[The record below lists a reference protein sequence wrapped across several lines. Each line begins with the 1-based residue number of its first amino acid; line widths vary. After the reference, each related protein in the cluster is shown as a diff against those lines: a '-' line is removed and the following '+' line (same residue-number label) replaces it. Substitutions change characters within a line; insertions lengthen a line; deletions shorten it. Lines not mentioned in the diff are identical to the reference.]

1 MEQVILM
8 MLATG
13 AVSVILGII
22 LKRFDV
28 PPIVGYILSGI
39 ILVNVIGSNLE
50 NSHVLEQ
57 IAEFGIVFLMFSI
70 GLEMKLENLIQMR
83 RQVFV
88 YGGLQVGLSILF
100 FTLLAHFLFSLDFKT
115 SLVVGGALS
124 LSSTA
129 IVLKILNDT
138 NKITNYY
145 GQNSL
150 GILIF
155 QDLAVIP
162 ILLVLAILSNS
173 SSSIGNLLSDI
184 ILSAVVLLIVMVI
197 FGKYFLNHILKLVN
211 KAKAHELFIMIVLII
226 AIGSSYLA
234 HYLGFTYSMGAFIGG
249 MLIAETHYKHQVEAD
264 LIPFR
269 DLFLALFFVTVGM
282 QIDIQFF
289 ISHILEVFALSIIIM
304 VIKAL
309 IIFGIIYKF
318 VGKRVAFE
326 TSLAICQVGEFSF
339 VVFTQATQ
347 SSILDATTGQLLTLA
362 VIISMVLTPFILKN
376 IKYITERFLQK
387 ANKDVEIVNTSKEA
401 LENHV
406 IVCGYGSFGKQI
418 LLNLKKEN
426 MEHIAIIDSYE
437 FFENALEHGEKVLFG
452 NPAQKHIL
460 EEAGISRAKAVIIAL
475 HDVENIILLSH
486 TVKELNDKVKILA
499 KVTKKSV
506 LPDNIDSEDFI
517 DIYDCT
523 AEMLVERVDEVKK
536 EELIS

>member
-39 ILVNVIGSNLE
+39 ILVNVIGSNTE

-115 SLVVGGALS
+115 SLVIGGALS

-173 SSSIGNLLSDI
+173 SSSISNLLSDI

-211 KAKAHELFIMIVLII
+211 KAQAHELFIMIVLII

-426 MEHIAIIDSYE
+426 KEHIAIIDSYE
-437 FFENALEHGEKVLFG
+437 FFENALEHGEKVIFG

-460 EEAGISRAKAVIIAL
+460 EEAGIAKAKAVIIAL

-486 TVKELNDKVKILA
+486 TVKELNKKVKILA
-499 KVTKKSV
+499 KVTKKSF

>member
-39 ILVNVIGSNLE
+39 ILVNVIGSNTG

-115 SLVVGGALS
+115 SLVIGGALS

-173 SSSIGNLLSDI
+173 SSSISNLLSDI

-211 KAKAHELFIMIVLII
+211 KAQAHELFIMIVLII

-347 SSILDATTGQLLTLA
+347 SSILDAATGQLLTLA

-418 LLNLKKEN
+418 LLSLKKEN

-437 FFENALEHGEKVLFG
+437 FFENALDHGEKVMFG

-460 EEAGISRAKAVIIAL
+460 EEAGIAKAKAVIIAL

-486 TVKELNDKVKILA
+486 TVKELNNKVKILA

>member
-486 TVKELNDKVKILA
+486 TVKELNNKVKILA

>member
-8 MLATG
+8 IVATG
-13 AVSVILGII
+13 VVCVLLGII

-39 ILVNVIGSNLE
+39 ILVNIIGSSTN
-50 NSHVLEQ
+50 NSHILEQ

-70 GLEMKLENLIQMR
+70 GLEMKLDNLIQMHK
-83 RQVFV
+83 QVFV
-88 YGGLQVGLSILF
+88 YGGLQVGISIVLF
-100 FTLLAHFLFSLDFKT
+100 TCISYFIFGLDIKA

-162 ILLVLAILSNS
+162 ILLVLAILSSKGS
-173 SSSIGNLLSDI
+173 SFGELITDI
-184 ILSAVVLLIVMVI
+184 ILSGVVLLIVMII
-197 FGKYFLNHILKLVN
+197 FGKYFLNHILKLVS
-211 KAKAHELFIMIVLII
+211 KAETHELFIMIVLII
-226 AIGSSYLA
+226 AIGSSFLA

-289 ISHILEVFALSIIIM
+289 LSHVIQVFGLTLIIM
-304 VIKAL
+304 IAKAL
-309 IIFGIIYKF
+309 IIFGIIYYF
-318 VGKRVAFE
+318 VGKRVALE
-326 TSLAICQVGEFSF
+326 TSLTIAQVGEFSF

-347 SSILDATTGQLLTLA
+347 NTLLDKTTGQLLTLA
-362 VIISMVLTPFILKN
+362 VIISMVITPFILKN
-376 IKYITERFLQK
+376 IKQITEKILQK
-387 ANKDVEIVNTSKEA
+387 SKKDLEMINTSKEV
-401 LENHV
+401 LNNHV

-418 LLNLKKEN
+418 LLNLKNKN
-426 MEHIAIIDSYE
+426 IEHIAIIDNYE
-437 FFENALEHGEKVLFG
+437 FFENALSHGEKVIFG

-460 EEAGISRAKAVIIAL
+460 EEAGISKAKAVIIAL
-475 HDVENIILLSH
+475 HDVESIILLSH
-486 TVKELNDKVKILA
+486 TIKDVNEQVKILA

-506 LPDNIDSEDFI
+506 LPNNIDSEAFV

-523 AEMLVERVDEVKK
+523 AEMLVESVDEVKV

>member
-115 SLVVGGALS
+115 SLVIGGALS

-184 ILSAVVLLIVMVI
+184 ILSGVVLLIVMVI

-249 MLIAETHYKHQVEAD
+249 MLTAETHYKHQVEAD

-437 FFENALEHGEKVLFG
+437 FFENALEHGEKVIFG

-460 EEAGISRAKAVIIAL
+460 EEAGIARAKAVIIAL

-486 TVKELNDKVKILA
+486 TVKELNNKVKILA

>member
-1 MEQVILM
+1 MEQVIVM

-13 AVSVILGII
+13 VVCVILGIF
-22 LKRFDV
+22 LKRFGV
-28 PPIVGYILSGI
+28 PPIIGYILSGM
-39 ILVNVIGSNLE
+39 ILVNIIGSNTD
-50 NSHVLEQ
+50 NSHTLEQ
-57 IAEFGIVFLMFSI
+57 IAEFGIVFLMFTI
-70 GLEMKLENLIQMR
+70 GLEMKLENLMQMR
-83 RQVFV
+83 KQVFV

-100 FTLLAHFLFSLDFKT
+100 FTFISYFLFKLDIKT
-115 SLVVGGALS
+115 SLVIGAALS

-162 ILLVLAILSNS
+162 ILLVLTILSSNGS
-173 SSSIGNLLSDI
+173 SVGDLISDI
-184 ILSAVVLLIVMVI
+184 FLSGVVLLIVMII

-211 KAKAHELFIMIVLII
+211 KAETHELFILIVLII
-226 AIGSSYLA
+226 AIGSSFLA

-282 QIDIQFF
+282 QIDIGFF
-289 ISHILEVFALSIIIM
+289 VLHLMEVFGLTIIIM
-304 VIKAL
+304 LAKAL
-309 IIFGIIYKF
+309 IIFGIMYYF

-326 TSLAICQVGEFSF
+326 TALTISQVGEFSF
-339 VVFTQATQ
+339 VVFTLATQ
-347 SSILDATTGQLLTLA
+347 NTLLDASTGQLLTLS
-362 VIISMVLTPFILKN
+362 VIISMVITPFILKN
-376 IKYITERFLQK
+376 IKQITEKVLQK
-387 ANKDVEIVNTSKEA
+387 PNKDLEIVNTSKEI
-401 LENHV
+401 LNNHV

-418 LLNLKKEN
+418 LLNLKNEN
-426 MEHIAIIDSYE
+426 IEHIAIIDNYE
-437 FFENALEHGEKVLFG
+437 FFENALSHGEKVIFG

-460 EEAGISRAKAVIIAL
+460 EEAGITKAKAVIIAL
-475 HDVENIILLSH
+475 HDIESIILLSH
-486 TVKELNDKVKILA
+486 TIKDINEQIKILA

-506 LPDNIDSEDFI
+506 LPDNIDSEDFV

-523 AEMLVERVDEVKK
+523 AEMLVERTMN
-536 EELIS
+536 

>member
-1 MEQVILM
+1 M

-13 AVSVILGII
+13 VVAVILGII

-39 ILVNVIGSNLE
+39 ILVNIIGSHTE
-50 NSHVLEQ
+50 NSHTLEQ
-57 IAEFGIVFLMFSI
+57 IAEFGIVFLMFTI

-83 RQVFV
+83 KQVFV

-100 FTLLAHFLFSLDFKT
+100 FTFISYFLFSLDIKT
-115 SLVVGGALS
+115 SLVIGGALS

-150 GILIF
+150 GMLIF

-162 ILLVLAILSNS
+162 ILLVLTILSSNG
-173 SSSIGNLLSDI
+173 SSISSLLVNI
-184 ILSAVVLLIVMVI
+184 IFSGVILLIVMIV
-197 FGKYFLNHILKLVN
+197 FGKYFLNHILKLVS
-211 KAKAHELFIMIVLII
+211 KADTHELFIMIVLII
-226 AIGSSYLA
+226 AIGASFLA

-289 ISHILEVFALSIIIM
+289 ISNIIQVFGISLLVM
-304 VIKAL
+304 LFKGL
-309 IIFGIIYKF
+309 IIFGIMYFF
-318 VGKRVAFE
+318 VGKRVSFE
-326 TSLAICQVGEFSF
+326 TSLTISQVGEFSF
-339 VVFTQATQ
+339 VVFTLATQ
-347 SSILDATTGQLLTLA
+347 NTLLDANIGQLLTLS
-362 VIISMVLTPFILKN
+362 VIISMVLTPFVLKN
-376 IKYITERFLQK
+376 IEFITNRVLRK
-387 ANKDVEIVNTSKEA
+387 KDTDSEIINVSKET
-401 LENHV
+401 LNNHV

-418 LLNLKKEN
+418 LLNLKN
-426 MEHIAIIDSYE
+426 DNIEHIAIIDNYE
-437 FFENALEHGEKVLFG
+437 FFENALSKGEKVIFG

-460 EEAGISRAKAVIIAL
+460 EEAGILKAKAVIIAL
-475 HDVENIILLSH
+475 HDIESIILLSH
-486 TVKELNDKVKILA
+486 TIKNINSQVKVLA

-506 LPDNIDSEDFI
+506 LPDTIDSEDFV

-523 AEMLVERVDEVKK
+523 AEMLVER
-536 EELIS
+536 SMN

>member
-1 MEQVILM
+1 MEQVIVM

-13 AVSVILGII
+13 VVCVILGII

-39 ILVNVIGSNLE
+39 ILINVIGTNSS
-50 NSHVLEQ
+50 NSHILEQ
-57 IAEFGIVFLMFSI
+57 IAEFGIVFLMFTI
-70 GLEMKLENLIQMR
+70 GLEMKLENLMQMR
-83 RQVFV
+83 KQVFV
-88 YGGLQVGLSILF
+88 YGGLQVILSMIF
-100 FTLLAHFLFSLDFKT
+100 FSSIAYFLFSLDIKS
-115 SLVVGGALS
+115 SLVIGGALC

-162 ILLVLAILSNS
+162 ILLVLTILSSNGS
-173 SSSIGNLLSDI
+173 SVGDLISDI
-184 ILSAVVLLIVMVI
+184 VLSGITLLVVMII
-197 FGKYFLNHILKLVN
+197 FGRYFLNHILKLVN
-211 KAKAHELFIMIVLII
+211 KAETHELFILIVLII
-226 AIGSSYLA
+226 AIGSSFLA
-234 HYLGFTYSMGAFIGG
+234 HYLGFTYSMGAFLGG

-282 QIDIQFF
+282 QIDIGFF
-289 ISHILEVFALSIIIM
+289 VSHIMEVFGLTIIIM
-304 VIKAL
+304 LAKAL
-309 IIFGIIYKF
+309 IIFGIMYFF

-326 TSLAICQVGEFSF
+326 TALTISQVGEFSF
-339 VVFTQATQ
+339 VVFTLATQ
-347 SSILDATTGQLLTLA
+347 NTLLDASTGQLLTLS
-362 VIISMVLTPFILKN
+362 VIISMVITPFVLKN
-376 IKYITERFLQK
+376 IKQITEKVLQK
-387 ANKDVEIVNTSKEA
+387 PNKDLEIVNTSKEI
-401 LENHV
+401 LNNHV

-418 LLNLKKEN
+418 LLNLKNEN
-426 MEHIAIIDSYE
+426 IEHIAIIDNYE
-437 FFENALEHGEKVLFG
+437 FFENALSHGEKVIFG

-460 EEAGISRAKAVIIAL
+460 EEAGITKAKAVIIAL
-475 HDVENIILLSH
+475 HDIESIILLSH
-486 TVKELNDKVKILA
+486 TIKDINEQIKILA

-523 AEMLVERVDEVKK
+523 AELLVEKTINIEK
-536 EELIS
+536 

>member
-1 MEQVILM
+1 VEQVILM

-13 AVSVILGII
+13 VVSVILGII

-39 ILVNVIGSNLE
+39 ILVNVIGSNTG

-115 SLVVGGALS
+115 SLVIGGALS

-173 SSSIGNLLSDI
+173 SSSISNLLNDI
-184 ILSAVVLLIVMVI
+184 IFSAVVLFIVMVI

-211 KAKAHELFIMIVLII
+211 KAQAHELFIMIVLII

-289 ISHILEVFALSIIIM
+289 ISHILEVFALSVIIM

-339 VVFTQATQ
+339 VVFTLATQ
-347 SSILDATTGQLLTLA
+347 TSILDATTGQLLTLA

-387 ANKDVEIVNTSKEA
+387 ANKDIEIVNTSKEA

-437 FFENALEHGEKVLFG
+437 FFENALDHGEKVMFG

-460 EEAGISRAKAVIIAL
+460 EEAGIAKAKAVIIAL
-475 HDVENIILLSH
+475 HDVENIVLLSH
-486 TVKELNDKVKILA
+486 TVKELNNKVKILA

>member
-8 MLATG
+8 IVATG
-13 AVSVILGII
+13 VVCVLLGII

-39 ILVNVIGSNLE
+39 ILVNIIGSSTN
-50 NSHVLEQ
+50 NSHILEQ

-70 GLEMKLENLIQMR
+70 GLEMKLDNLIQMR
-83 RQVFV
+83 KQVFV
-88 YGGLQVGLSILF
+88 YGGLQVGISIVF
-100 FTLLAHFLFSLDFKT
+100 FTCISYFIFGLDIKA

-162 ILLVLAILSNS
+162 ILLVLAILSSKGS
-173 SSSIGNLLSDI
+173 SFGELITDI
-184 ILSAVVLLIVMVI
+184 ILSGVVLLIVMII
-197 FGKYFLNHILKLVN
+197 FGKYFLNHILKLVS
-211 KAKAHELFIMIVLII
+211 KAETHELFIMIVLII
-226 AIGSSYLA
+226 AIGSSFLA

-289 ISHILEVFALSIIIM
+289 LSHVIQVFGLTLIIM
-304 VIKAL
+304 IAKAL
-309 IIFGIIYKF
+309 IIFGIIYYF
-318 VGKRVAFE
+318 VGKRVALE
-326 TSLAICQVGEFSF
+326 TSLTIAQVGEFSF

-347 SSILDATTGQLLTLA
+347 NTLLDKTTGQLLTLA
-362 VIISMVLTPFILKN
+362 VIISMVITPFILKN
-376 IKYITERFLQK
+376 IKQITEKILQK
-387 ANKDVEIVNTSKEA
+387 SKKDLEMINTSKEV
-401 LENHV
+401 LNNHV

-418 LLNLKKEN
+418 LLNLKNKN
-426 MEHIAIIDSYE
+426 IEHIAIIDNYE
-437 FFENALEHGEKVLFG
+437 FFENALSHGEKVIFG

-460 EEAGISRAKAVIIAL
+460 EEAGISKAKAVIIAL
-475 HDVENIILLSH
+475 HDVESIILLSH
-486 TVKELNDKVKILA
+486 TIKDVNEQVKILA

-506 LPDNIDSEDFI
+506 LPNNIDSEAFV

-523 AEMLVERVDEVKK
+523 AEMLVESVDEVKV

>member
-115 SLVVGGALS
+115 SLVIGGALS

-184 ILSAVVLLIVMVI
+184 ILSGVVLLIVMVI

-437 FFENALEHGEKVLFG
+437 FFENALEHGEKVIFG

-460 EEAGISRAKAVIIAL
+460 EEAGIARAKAVIIAL

-486 TVKELNDKVKILA
+486 TVKELNNKVKILA

>member
-184 ILSAVVLLIVMVI
+184 ILSGVVLLIVMVI

-289 ISHILEVFALSIIIM
+289 ISHLLEVFALSIIIM

-309 IIFGIIYKF
+309 IIFGIVYKF

-437 FFENALEHGEKVLFG
+437 FFENALEHGEKVIFG

-460 EEAGISRAKAVIIAL
+460 EEAGIARAKAVIIAL

-486 TVKELNDKVKILA
+486 TVKELNNKVKILA

>member
-115 SLVVGGALS
+115 SLVIGGALS

-184 ILSAVVLLIVMVI
+184 ILSGVVLLIVMVI

-347 SSILDATTGQLLTLA
+347 SSILDAATGQLLTLA

-437 FFENALEHGEKVLFG
+437 FFENALEHGEKVIFG

-460 EEAGISRAKAVIIAL
+460 EEAGIARAKAVIIAL

>member
-115 SLVVGGALS
+115 SLVIGGALS

-138 NKITNYY
+138 NNITNYY

-162 ILLVLAILSNS
+162 ILLVLAIL
-173 SSSIGNLLSDI
+173 
-184 ILSAVVLLIVMVI
+184 
-197 FGKYFLNHILKLVN
+197 
-211 KAKAHELFIMIVLII
+211 
-226 AIGSSYLA
+226 
-234 HYLGFTYSMGAFIGG
+234 
-249 MLIAETHYKHQVEAD
+249 
-264 LIPFR
+264 
-269 DLFLALFFVTVGM
+269 
-282 QIDIQFF
+282 
-289 ISHILEVFALSIIIM
+289 
-304 VIKAL
+304 
-309 IIFGIIYKF
+309 
-318 VGKRVAFE
+318 
-326 TSLAICQVGEFSF
+326 
-339 VVFTQATQ
+339 
-347 SSILDATTGQLLTLA
+347 
-362 VIISMVLTPFILKN
+362 
-376 IKYITERFLQK
+376 
-387 ANKDVEIVNTSKEA
+387 
-401 LENHV
+401 
-406 IVCGYGSFGKQI
+406 
-418 LLNLKKEN
+418 
-426 MEHIAIIDSYE
+426 
-437 FFENALEHGEKVLFG
+437 
-452 NPAQKHIL
+452 
-460 EEAGISRAKAVIIAL
+460 
-475 HDVENIILLSH
+475 
-486 TVKELNDKVKILA
+486 
-499 KVTKKSV
+499 
-506 LPDNIDSEDFI
+506 
-517 DIYDCT
+517 
-523 AEMLVERVDEVKK
+523 
-536 EELIS
+536 

>member
-39 ILVNVIGSNLE
+39 ILVNVIGSNTG

-115 SLVVGGALS
+115 SLVIGGALS

-173 SSSIGNLLSDI
+173 SSSISNLLSDI
-184 ILSAVVLLIVMVI
+184 IFSAVVLFIVMVI

-211 KAKAHELFIMIVLII
+211 KAQAHELFIMIVLII

-339 VVFTQATQ
+339 VVFTLATQ
-347 SSILDATTGQLLTLA
+347 TSILDGTTGQLLTLA

-437 FFENALEHGEKVLFG
+437 FFENALEHGEKVMFG
-452 NPAQKHIL
+452 DPAQKHIL
-460 EEAGISRAKAVIIAL
+460 EEAGIAKAKAVIIAL
-475 HDVENIILLSH
+475 HDVENIVLLSH
-486 TVKELNDKVKILA
+486 TVKELNNKVKILA

>member
-88 YGGLQVGLSILF
+88 YGGLQVGISILF

-184 ILSAVVLLIVMVI
+184 ILSGVVLLIVMVI

-347 SSILDATTGQLLTLA
+347 SSILDAATGQLLTLA

-437 FFENALEHGEKVLFG
+437 FFENALEHGEKVIFG

-460 EEAGISRAKAVIIAL
+460 EEAGIARAKAVIIAL

-486 TVKELNDKVKILA
+486 TVKELNNKVKILA

>member
-115 SLVVGGALS
+115 SLVIGGALS

-184 ILSAVVLLIVMVI
+184 ILSGVVLLIVMVI

-387 ANKDVEIVNTSKEA
+387 ANKDVEIGNTSKEA

>member
-1 MEQVILM
+1 VEQVILM

-88 YGGLQVGLSILF
+88 YGGLQVGISILF

-184 ILSAVVLLIVMVI
+184 ILSGVVLLIVMVI

-347 SSILDATTGQLLTLA
+347 SSILDAATGQLLTLA

-437 FFENALEHGEKVLFG
+437 FFENALEHGEKVIFG

-460 EEAGISRAKAVIIAL
+460 EEAGIARAKAVIIAL

-486 TVKELNDKVKILA
+486 TVKELNNKVKILA

>member
-88 YGGLQVGLSILF
+88 YGGLQVGISILF

-115 SLVVGGALS
+115 SLVIGGALS

-184 ILSAVVLLIVMVI
+184 ILSGVVLLIVMVI

-347 SSILDATTGQLLTLA
+347 SSILDAATGQLLTLA

-437 FFENALEHGEKVLFG
+437 FFENALEHGEKVIFG

-460 EEAGISRAKAVIIAL
+460 EEAGIARAKAVIIAL

-486 TVKELNDKVKILA
+486 TVKELNNKVKILA

>member
-1 MEQVILM
+1 MEQVIVM

-13 AVSVILGII
+13 VVCVILGII

-39 ILVNVIGSNLE
+39 ILVNIIGSNTD
-50 NSHVLEQ
+50 NSHTLEQ
-57 IAEFGIVFLMFSI
+57 IAEFGIVFLMFTI

-83 RQVFV
+83 KQVFV
-88 YGGLQVGLSILF
+88 YGGLQVVLSILF
-100 FTLLAHFLFSLDFKT
+100 FTSIAYFLFSLDIKS
-115 SLVVGGALS
+115 SLVIGGALS

-150 GILIF
+150 GMLIC

-162 ILLVLAILSNS
+162 ILLVLTILSSNG
-173 SSSIGNLLSDI
+173 SSIGDLISDI
-184 ILSAVVLLIVMVI
+184 VLSGITLLVVMIV

-211 KAKAHELFIMIVLII
+211 KAETHELFILIVLII
-226 AIGSSYLA
+226 AIGSSFLA

-282 QIDIQFF
+282 QIDIGFF
-289 ISHILEVFALSIIIM
+289 VSHVMEVFGLTIIIM
-304 VIKAL
+304 LAKAL
-309 IIFGIIYKF
+309 IIFGIIYYF

-326 TSLAICQVGEFSF
+326 TALTISQVGEFSF
-339 VVFTQATQ
+339 VVFTLATQ
-347 SSILDATTGQLLTLA
+347 NTLLDANTGQLLTLA

-376 IKYITERFLQK
+376 IEFIT
-387 ANKDVEIVNTSKEA
+387 NKVLRKKDINSEVLNISKES
-401 LENHV
+401 LNEHI

-418 LLNLKKEN
+418 LLNLKNEN
-426 MEHIAIIDSYE
+426 IEHIAIIDNYE
-437 FFENALEHGEKVLFG
+437 FFENALSHGEKVIFG

-460 EEAGISRAKAVIIAL
+460 QEAGVSKAKAVIIAL
-475 HDVENIILLSH
+475 HDIESIILLSH
-486 TVKELNDKVKILA
+486 TIKNLNSQIKILA

-506 LPDNIDSEDFI
+506 LPDSIDSEDFV

-523 AEMLVERVDEVKK
+523 AEMLVERSIK
-536 EELIS
+536 

>member
-1 MEQVILM
+1 MEQIILM
-8 MLATG
+8 MLSTG
-13 AVSVILGII
+13 VVCVVLGII

-39 ILVNVIGSNLE
+39 ILVNVIGSKSE
-50 NSHVLEQ
+50 NSHILEQ

-83 RQVFV
+83 KQVFIF
-88 YGGLQVGLSILF
+88 GGLQVVLSTILF
-100 FTLLAHFLFSLDFKT
+100 TFLSHFIFSLDLKT
-115 SLVVGGALS
+115 SVVIGSALS

-162 ILLVLAILSNS
+162 ILLMMSILSNND
-173 SSSIGNLLSDI
+173 SSITSLLGDI
-184 ILSAVVLLIVMVI
+184 VLSGVVLSIVMII

-211 KAKAHELFIMIVLII
+211 KAQAHELFILIVLII

-282 QIDIQFF
+282 QIDVQFF
-289 ISHILEVFALSIIIM
+289 ISHVFEVFGLTVFIM
-304 VIKAL
+304 FIKAL
-309 IIFGIIYKF
+309 VIFSIVFKF
-318 VGKRVAFE
+318 VGKRVSFE

-339 VVFTQATQ
+339 VIFTLASQNRL
-347 SSILDATTGQLLTLA
+347 LDLQTGQLLTLA
-362 VIISMVLTPFILKN
+362 VIISMVITPFILKN
-376 IKYITERFLQK
+376 IRQITEKFLYQPSK
-387 ANKDVEIVNTSKEA
+387 NLEVINISKEA
-401 LENHV
+401 LHGHV

-418 LLNLKKEN
+418 LLNLKKRDI
-426 MEHIAIIDSYE
+426 EHIAIIDSYE
-437 FFENALEHGEKVLFG
+437 FFENALKHGEKVIFG
-452 NPAQKHIL
+452 NPAQKYIL
-460 EEAGISRAKAVIIAL
+460 EEAGISNAKAVIIAL
-475 HDVENIILLSH
+475 HDVESIILLSN
-486 TVKELNDKVKILA
+486 TIKDLNDKVKILA
-499 KVTKKSV
+499 KVTKKSF
-506 LPDNIDSEDFI
+506 LPMNIDSEDFI

-523 AEMLVERVDEVKK
+523 AEMLVDSVGEVKK

>member
-88 YGGLQVGLSILF
+88 YGGLQVGISILF

-115 SLVVGGALS
+115 SLVIGGALS

-184 ILSAVVLLIVMVI
+184 ILSGVVLLIVMVI

-289 ISHILEVFALSIIIM
+289 ISHLLEVFALSIIIM

-437 FFENALEHGEKVLFG
+437 FFENALEHGEKVIFG

-460 EEAGISRAKAVIIAL
+460 EEAGIARAKAVIIAL

-486 TVKELNDKVKILA
+486 TVKELNNKVKILA

>member
-8 MLATG
+8 ILATG
-13 AVSVILGII
+13 FVAVILGIF

-39 ILVNVIGSNLE
+39 ILVNVIGRNVE
-50 NSHVLEQ
+50 DSHILEQ

-83 RQVFV
+83 KQVFV
-88 YGGLQVGLSILF
+88 YGGLQVAFSILF
-100 FTLLAHFLFSLDFKT
+100 FTFLAQFIFSLDFK
-115 SLVVGGALS
+115 SALVVGCALS

-138 NKITNYY
+138 NNITNYY

-162 ILLVLAILSNS
+162 ILLILTILSSSNS
-173 SSSIGNLLSDI
+173 SVGDLLLNISI
-184 ILSAVVLLIVMVI
+184 SAVVLFIVMIV
-197 FGKYFLNHILKLVN
+197 FGKYLLDPILKLVN
-211 KAKAHELFIMIVLII
+211 KAQAHELFIMIVLII

-249 MLIAETHYKHQVEAD
+249 MLIAETQYKHQVEAD

-289 ISHILEVFALSIIIM
+289 ISHVFQVFALSLIVM
-304 VIKAL
+304 SLKAM
-309 IIFGIIYKF
+309 IIFAIVYFF

-326 TSLAICQVGEFSF
+326 TSLALCQVGEFSF

-347 SSILDATTGQLLTLA
+347 STLLDQTTGQLLTLA
-362 VIISMVLTPFILKN
+362 VIISMIFTPFILKN
-376 IKYITERFLQK
+376 IKIITLKLFNHK
-387 ANKDVEIVNTSKEA
+387 TKDIEIVNSGKES
-401 LENHV
+401 LNNHI

-418 LLNLKKEN
+418 IHNLKKGN
-426 MEHIAIIDSYE
+426 IEHIAIIDNYE
-437 FFENALEHGEKVLFG
+437 FFEDALANKEKVMFG
-452 NPAQKHIL
+452 NPTQKYIL
-460 EEAGISRAKAVIIAL
+460 KEAGIDKAKAVIIAL
-475 HDVENIILLSH
+475 HDIENITLLSH
-486 TVKELNDKVKILA
+486 LIKDLNEDVKILA
-499 KVTKKSV
+499 KVTKKS
-506 LPDNIDSEDFI
+506 NIPNNINKDDFI
-517 DIYDCT
+517 DIYDYT
-523 AEMLVERVDEVKK
+523 ADLLVKK
-536 EELIS
+536 ATKES